1 MTLTDEQLQKMKVL
15 NAWLKDTEEGQELMR
30 AIVKL
35 RSMPADA
42 PVDASFLTEVEEAM
56 QRAVNAAEGKEK
68 P

>member
-42 PVDASFLTEVEEAM
+42 LVDASFLTEVEEAM